1 MTEKPDFPHLIDNTI
16 RGTFLDCP
24 KKMDWAH
31 VQHWAPGTPSIH
43 LHAGGAFA
51 SGLEGARRGYFERGC
66 DEAESL
72 RLGLEALI
80 KFYGPI
86 QAPMTKNGDKSL
98 ENVIRAYD
106 SYFQRYPLPTDPIKP
121 FKLANGKSM
130 IEFTFSIPTE
140 IPHPVTG
147 DPILYGGR
155 SDMIGEL
162 GGALYVTD
170 EKTATSLGEQ
180 WANQWKMESQFTG
193 YIAAA
198 KMYGYPVAGALIRGV
213 GLLKT
218 KITHQEAILFR
229 SDWEIERWWQ
239 QLHRDIKR
247 MISCWKEDYWDYA
260 LSKSSCNAY
269 GGCSFEMLCMSQNP
283 MQWLPIH
290 FRQHYWSPLE
300 KDMGEHLLDNPEL
313 IKDLLPPE
321 LDIPELLNAQG
332 LIMPEKK
339 S

>member
-1 MTEKPDFPHLIDNTI
+1 MNEKVEFPSLIDNTM
-16 RGTFLDCP
+16 RGTFLKCP
-24 KKMDWAH
+24 KEMEWAH
-31 VQHWAPGTPSIH
+31 VKHWATGTPSIH

-51 SGLEGARRGYFERGC
+51 ASLEGARRAFFDEGKS
-66 DEAESL
+66 EAEAL

-80 KFYGPI
+80 KFYGPV
-86 QAPMTKNGDKSL
+86 QAPVTKNGDKSV
-98 ENVIRAYD
+98 ENVIRAFD

-121 FKLANGKSM
+121 FKLSNGKSM

-140 IPHPVTG
+140 VMHPVTG

-170 EKTATSLGEQ
+170 EKTATQLGEQ
-180 WANQWKMESQFTG
+180 WASQWELESQFTG

-198 KMYGYPVAGALIRGV
+198 KVYGYPVAGALIRGV

-218 KITHQEAILFR
+218 KITHQEAILYR

-247 MISCWKEDYWDYA
+247 MVSCWKEGYWDYA
-260 LSKSSCNAY
+260 LAKSSCAAF
-269 GGCSFEMLCMSQNP
+269 GGCPFKMLCTTQHP
-283 MQWLPIH
+283 EQWLPIH
-290 FRQHYWSPLE
+290 FRQHIWDPLA
-300 KDMGEHLLDNPEL
+300 KDMGEKLLDNP
-313 IKDLLPPE
+313 DLLKELLSPE
-321 LDIPELLNAQG
+321 LDIPELLAAQG
-332 LIMPEKK
+332 LKHEPAKG
-339 S
+339 